1 MMFKYNR
8 DSFLP
13 TDKRIPLNE
22 IRDEENEEFIFQ
34 TMHMRLLLKLAN
46 GKIDGKK
53 LALEELRNRGYDK
66 KGEWVGWDED
76 PAQTARTAK
85 KRVDVNRSGRND
97 RASKLRH

>member
-1 MMFKYNR
+1 MFKYNR
-8 DSFLP
+8 NSFLP

-53 LALEELRNRGYDK
+53 LALEELKNRGYDK

-76 PAQTARTAK
+76 PAQSARTAQR
-85 KRVDVNRSGRND
+85 RVAVNRSGRND